1 MGNLIINDNT
11 FLRQFEVEI
20 DEDLAKIE
28 YALQDRK
35 IFLTKLIIPYSN
47 SNPDF
52 EETFIREVFEII
64 KEKNIRIMPT
74 SPEIRK
80 FIKKHKQFNDLTRIA
95 SIYSEREETWRR
107 KFTFLLPRFI
117 PTLCN
122 TLHHI
127 YPNFNRF
134 QFGYS

>member
-1 MGNLIINDNT
+1 MENLIINDNT

-20 DEDLAKIE
+20 DDDIAKIE

-35 IFLTKLIIPYSN
+35 IFLTKLVIPN
-47 SNPDF
+47 SNTNSSF

-80 FIKKHKQFNDLTRIA
+80 FIKKHKEFKD
-95 SIYSEREETWRR
+95 
-107 KFTFLLPRFI
+107 LLPIGIR
-117 PTLCN
+117 L
-122 TLHHI
+122 
-127 YPNFNRF
+127 
-134 QFGYS
+134 

>member
-20 DEDLAKIE
+20 DDDIAKIE

-35 IFLTKLIIPYSN
+35 IFLTKLVIPN
-47 SNPDF
+47 SNTNSSF

-80 FIKKHKQFNDLTRIA
+80 FIKKHKEFKD
-95 SIYSEREETWRR
+95 
-107 KFTFLLPRFI
+107 LLPIGIR
-117 PTLCN
+117 L
-122 TLHHI
+122 
-127 YPNFNRF
+127 
-134 QFGYS
+134 